1 MINARV
7 LVWVWV
13 GLCPM
18 WAWGQTTVPHE
29 FQDGEV
35 IEAREFNDNFEA
47 LEAAIDGI
55 PAGPKGDKGDKG
67 DTGATGPSGVS
78 GYEQV
83 VKTGSL
89 FPRRSLNPTPALR
102 AECPAGKVPIGGGWH
117 LPHDGSDSDNS
128 GWVSAVKP
136 HKSQPYTDGSNQG
149 WEVAL
154 VSNFDMPLNVD
165 VVVTAICINAL

>member
-1 MINARV
+1 MVSARV
-7 LVWVWV
+7 LVWVWM
-13 GLCPM
+13 GFFPM

-35 IEAREFNDNFEA
+35 IEASEFNDNFEA

-55 PAGPKGDKGDKG
+55 PAGPKGDKGD
-67 DTGATGPSGVS
+67 TGPTGPSGIS

-89 FPRRSLNPTPALR
+89 TLTDDGTYSPTPPLR
-102 AECPAGKVPIGGGWH
+102 AECPPGKVPVGGGWR
-117 LPHDGSDSDNS
+117 LPTNS
-128 GWVSAVKP
+128 STEYLRVKLDY
-136 HKSQPYTDGSNQG
+136 SQPYIDGSNQG

-154 VSNFDMPLNVD
+154 VGNTNWTVT
-165 VVVTAICINAL
+165 VEVTAICINAL

>member
-1 MINARV
+1 MVGARV
-7 LVWVWV
+7 LVWMWVWV

-55 PAGPKGDKGDKG
+55 PAGPKGDKGD
-67 DTGATGPSGVS
+67 TGATGPSGVS
-78 GYEQV
+78 GWQAVTESTIITTARYA
-83 VKTGSL
+83 
-89 FPRRSLNPTPALR
+89 NPSSGAR
-102 AECPAGKVPIGGGWH
+102 AFCPAGKVAIGGGWEMVH
-117 LPHDGSDSDNS
+117 QGAADNTT
-128 GWVSAVKP
+128 WVSSIKP
-136 HKSQPYTDGSNQG
+136 HKNNLFIDSGQYG

-154 VSNFDMPLNVD
+154 VANTD
-165 VVVTAICINAL
+165 VVINVLVKVTAICINAL